1 MRPAM
6 NVSAMLMR
14 ISKIAPSTG
23 RMALRVGRPVRWC
36 TMRLMGINRI
46 SVHRMPITPAV
57 KPSMSVSALNTREMS
72 CLLAPME
79 RRMPISFVRSSTEM

>member
-6 NVSAMLMR
+6 SVSSVLIR
-14 ISKIAPSTG
+14 ISKSAPSTG
-23 RMALRVGRPVRWC
+23 RMALRFGRPVRWC
-36 TMRLMGINRI
+36 TMRLMGISRI

-57 KPSMSVSALNTREMS
+57 KPSMSVSALKTREIS
-72 CLLAPME
+72 CLLAPIE

>member
-1 MRPAM
+1 
-6 NVSAMLMR
+6 
-14 ISKIAPSTG
+14 
-23 RMALRVGRPVRWC
+23 MALRVGRPVRWC
-36 TMRLMGINRI
+36 TMRLMGISKI

-79 RRMPISFVRSSTEM
+79 RRMPISFVRSRTEIYVMMPIIMEDTTSEMLTNAIST